1 MSANKPNPSLVNST
15 SAANVHSD
23 TSKETRPMS
32 PTEKGP
38 GGGPRPVI
46 PHDRKQAVDV
56 FLQLLN
62 ATYEKDYGD
71 FKRRVGLYIDR
82 LGVDLKGAP
91 SEVFFELLKIKERLT
106 YTADA
111 DIEQSRSQ
119 LHREVSNLRNK
130 V

>member
-15 SAANVHSD
+15 AAVND

-62 ATYEKDYGD
+62 GTYEKDYGD

-82 LGVDLKGAP
+82 LGVDLHGAP
-91 SEVFFELLKIKERLT
+91 SQIFFDLLKIKEQLV
-106 YTADA
+106 YSADA
-111 DIEQSRSQ
+111 DIEQVRSQ
-119 LHREVSNLRNK
+119 LHREVSNLRSR